1 MRKYGWSAAS
11 DALVVAITAGGVRSV
26 SAATA
31 PGDEMRFD
39 FTLST
44 GSTPI
49 ADYQDEF
56 RTTGPGAGWSYLYNG
71 NGPLGNPANY
81 VPLTLSG
88 GQYTAPSGTLTLGQ
102 SASDTVAYPPV
113 PPFPPTFPT
122 TFVRPGA
129 GFLEDSAGLERAAII
144 GYTIQ
149 PDDLPA
155 GTSGPAQVSITAYD
169 FAVSLLASPDGMSAR
184 VYGGNNPTPLLNFS
198 TDSDPPF
205 VFPPGFRFE
214 TTLDPRP
221 IPLGS
226 YNVGDTIYFAIGG
239 TGVTVVPEPASLS
252 LLAPALLLLTR
263 RRREV

>member
-1 MRKYGWSAAS
+1 MSKQGWSVAGV
-11 DALVVAITAGGVRSV
+11 ALLALIVGGGARPAR
-26 SAATA
+26 AATT

-39 FTLST
+39 FTLSIN
-44 GSTPI
+44 GNPI

-56 RTTGPGAGWSYLYNG
+56 RTTGPATGWSYLYNA
-71 NGPLGNPANY
+71 NGKVGNPANY

-102 SASDTVAYPPV
+102 SPSDVIGYPPV

-122 TFVRPGA
+122 TVVRPGA
-129 GFLEDSAGLERAAII
+129 GFLEDPAGIERTAII
-144 GYTIQ
+144 AYTIQ
-149 PDDLPA
+149 PNDIPA
-155 GTSGPAQVSITAYD
+155 GTTGPAQVAITAYD
-169 FAVSLLASPDGMSAR
+169 FAVSALATPDGMSAR
-184 VYGGNNPTPLLNFS
+184 IYGGNNPTPLINFS

-214 TTLDPRP
+214 TTLDPDP
-221 IPLGS
+221 IPLGA

-239 TGVTVVPEPASLS
+239 TGIAVPEPTSLS

-263 RRREV
+263 RRRGQ